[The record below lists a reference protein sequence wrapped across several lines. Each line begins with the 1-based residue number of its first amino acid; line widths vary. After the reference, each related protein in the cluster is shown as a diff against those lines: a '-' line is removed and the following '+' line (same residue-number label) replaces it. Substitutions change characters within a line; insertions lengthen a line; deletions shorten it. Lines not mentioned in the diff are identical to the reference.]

1 MRVCMLEVDGICT
14 LPSSSLWCWPLASSC
29 TVTHVHAHAH
39 TYSVYTHIH
48 TLKEEEG
55 NVNTEQ
61 PWIIPGE
68 RARTRTGFLPDSSCD
83 VSLSSL
89 EAGGQ
94 VGVIDKRSTPQSRN
108 QCLLLSLEWTALC
121 VPTESLGLSVD
132 VSRILVGP
140 EWSCVCLEYTNIL
153 NLRFQ
158 WCILLVRSMSLVL
171 WCPMW
176 KSNSSVE
183 VSLFQLIA
191 FVTREPS
198 VSCTLREA
206 IVRSWEYSYDPG
218 RQTGWTWESVL
229 WVSYTFSSLCFQV
242 TQQIPAICQNNSGIR
257 VAQWLSGFLK
267 WG

>member
-1 MRVCMLEVDGICT
+1 MWAFPPSRLVDKLVWLTKGALLRAGTSVCSWAWTELHCV
-14 LPSSSLWCWPLASSC
+14 SQ
-29 TVTHVHAHAH
+29 
-39 TYSVYTHIH
+39 
-48 TLKEEEG
+48 LKA
-55 NVNTEQ
+55 
-61 PWIIPGE
+61 W
-68 RARTRTGFLPDSSCD
+68 A
-83 VSLSSL
+83 
-89 EAGGQ
+89 
-94 VGVIDKRSTPQSRN
+94 
-108 QCLLLSLEWTALC
+108 CLF
-121 VPTESLGLSVD
+121 VD

-183 VSLFQLIA
+183 VSLFQLID

-206 IVRSWEYSYDPG
+206 IVRSWEYSHDPG